1 MLAQGSYGADR
12 RGETMVSDG
21 RISPFHVDI
30 PQADLD
36 DLSDRLARTRW
47 SEQPVESGWDY
58 GVPTGY
64 LRDLVEYWRTS
75 YDWRKAEAELNSF
88 PQFTTE
94 IDGANVHFVH
104 VRSAEPDALP
114 LILTH
119 GWPGSVVEFLDIVDP
134 LTNPTAH
141 GGDRADAFH
150 VLIPSIPGFG
160 LSGPTT
166 DTGWGVARVAAAWA
180 ELMKRLGYRRYGAQG
195 GDFGSLIS
203 RQLGIHAPGH
213 VAGVHIN
220 FLLTFPSGDP
230 AEMAALTPAEFDRV
244 GKLELF
250 NRELSGYAQVQTQ
263 RPHTVSH
270 ALADSPAGQLAWI
283 VERFKEWT
291 HRATLPDD
299 AVGRDRILTNVML
312 YWLTNTS
319 ASSARLYKDSAT
331 LFGMPKILTVPLG
344 VAVFPGDVAP
354 PVRRFAERTNPNIT
368 SWTEFDTGG
377 HFAALEV
384 PELLIGDIRRFFR
397 PLRQEAR

>member
-1 MLAQGSYGADR
+1 
-12 RGETMVSDG
+12 MVSDG

-331 LFGMPKILTVPLG
+331 LFGLPKILTVPLG

>member
-331 LFGMPKILTVPLG
+331 LFGLPKILTVPLG